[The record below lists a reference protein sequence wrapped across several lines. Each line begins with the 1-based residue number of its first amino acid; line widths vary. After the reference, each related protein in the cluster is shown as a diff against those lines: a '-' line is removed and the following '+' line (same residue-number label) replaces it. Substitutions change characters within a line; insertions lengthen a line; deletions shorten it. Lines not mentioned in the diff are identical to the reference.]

1 MHKAPPDTRYLTV
14 SDTGTGPGGDDLAEM
29 LESPRFPKAEQ
40 SPGDYLSIDR
50 FGLWV
55 YRCIY
60 MGVYWCMDYIFFL
73 MRGHAGH
80 NSNSPHTHH

>member
-14 SDTGTGPGGDDLAEM
+14 SDTGTGPGGDNLAEM

-55 YRCIY
+55 YDVYIWVFIGVWIIY
-60 MGVYWCMDYIFFL
+60 FF
-73 MRGHAGH
+73 
-80 NSNSPHTHH
+80 